1 MHLTATTFRNEDFR
15 KKLPELVQLKILH
28 DRAGEHYR
36 SQIET
41 TISAKNLEFPVYS
54 FEFGSTDPDAPVFIV
69 VGGVHG
75 LERIGTN
82 LAIAFIKNLNEWLS
96 WDCALTFLMERCR
109 ICVYPLVNPGGMYS
123 RTRSNLH
130 GVDLMRNAP
139 VEAEVTPNI
148 RLVGGHRISPHLP
161 WYRGIKDAP
170 METETNILIN
180 FVREKIKAAPFS
192 LLIDLH
198 SGFGIVDRVWYP
210 YAHSFRDFPGIN
222 DVLALKK
229 RLDRSLPN
237 HVYIME
243 AQSKTYITHGDLWDF
258 VTLQHQDEKKK
269 SPFIALTLEMG
280 SWLWIRKNP
289 RQAFSTLGI
298 FNPILPHRIQRTLR
312 RHLTLLEFLMR
323 ATASYSAW
331 IK

>member
-1 MHLTATTFRNEDFR
+1 MNLKTESFRIENFR
-15 KKLPELVQLKILH
+15 KKLPELVQLKSLH
-28 DRAGEHYR
+28 DNAGTFYR
-36 SQIET
+36 SVIET
-41 TISAKNLEFPVYS
+41 TISSSSIEFPVHS
-54 FEFGSTDPDAPVFIV
+54 FEFGSTSPDAPVFLV
-69 VGGVHG
+69 TGGVHG

-82 LAIAFIKNLNEWLS
+82 LAIAFIKNLNEWLT
-96 WDCALTFLMERCR
+96 WDCALRFLMERCR

-170 METETNILIN
+170 MEAEATALIDY
-180 FVREKIKAAPFS
+180 VHKKIEAAPFS
-192 LLIDLH
+192 MLIDLH
-198 SGFGIVDRVWYP
+198 SGFGLADRVWYP

-222 DVLALKK
+222 NVLALQK

-243 AQSKTYITHGDLWDF
+243 AQSKTYITHGDLWDY
-258 VTLQHQDEKKK
+258 VTLRHEENKT

-289 RQAFSTLGI
+289 RQAFSSLGI

-331 IK
+331 SK